1 MECFD
6 RNGNLSPA
14 TLRKKLTGK
23 TNIAVLMLK
32 RFYYKRC
39 Y

>member
-6 RNGNLSPA
+6 CNVNLSPA

-23 TNIAVLMLK
+23 TNIVMLK
-32 RFYYKRC
+32 KFY
-39 Y
+39 